1 MPRFLGRFV
10 IGAGA
15 LLISATAQAQGT
27 SNAPARPWKIGGALG
42 ATIPLGNFSDAADL
56 GWHLGGLFEYKQP
69 SLPVTWRGELAA
81 HWFSG
86 YLNLH
91 LVEGAAKL
99 VPARALVGFHESEFT
114 VPARRVRQLWPK
126 SSPSAK
132 AEADC
137 WAWLEQIAKD
147 HPDRQPKPKPRMWG
161 EAKARWPRL
170 SRRAF
175 DRCWAKAVRA
185 APGWARHERR
195 GRPRR
200 DPAP

>member
-1 MPRFLGRFV
+1 MADDDAEWDLDRAYRHVVKLRGPQTALPELVTALHSGR
-10 IGAGA
+10 
-15 LLISATAQAQGT
+15 LILTMT
-27 SNAPARPWKIGGALG
+27 TRNPYDAR
-42 ATIPLGNFSDAADL
+42 
-56 GWHLGGLFEYKQP
+56 
-69 SLPVTWRGELAA
+69 VTWRGELAA

-126 SSPSAK
+126 SPSAK
-132 AEADC
+132 TEAEC

-147 HPDRQPKPKPRMWG
+147 HPDRQPKPKPELWK
-161 EAKARWPRL
+161 EAKQRWPKL
-170 SRRAF
+170 FKRAF

-185 APGWARHERR
+185 APGWASHERR

-200 DPAP
+200 NPTP